1 MIILI
6 DHIPANLETS
16 FLKETQSTVE
26 PVIRREG
33 NALIFPALVRRE
45 TRTVDGLEETIYR
58 YFDIP
63 CSYTGQDLTDY
74 GKCKMQSYADLRK
87 AFYGPVTVQL
97 EQQLKGT
104 FTKHQY
110 AVRQA
115 FPKHADEV
123 IEAVARF
130 EAIKGEFWGLIDEV
144 LASLG
149 KTRED
154 LPAQPFNAETML
166 AWATQQGMS
175 AADQANYA
183 TKFIAVSVNLLHN
196 GRNWDELF
204 ECA

>member
-1 MIILI
+1 MTIIEN
-6 DHIPANLETS
+6 IPANLETG
-16 FLKETQSTVE
+16 FLRETQSTVE

-33 NALIFPALVRRE
+33 SALIFPALVRKA
-45 TRTVDGLEETIYR
+45 GGIYL

-63 CSYTGQDLTDY
+63 CAYTGQDTADY
-74 GKCKMQSYADLRK
+74 EKCKMQSYADLRR

-104 FTKHQY
+104 FAKHQY

-115 FPKHADEV
+115 FPKAADET
-123 IEAVARF
+123 IAAVERF
-130 EAIKGEFWGLIDEV
+130 EAIKAEFWGLIDEV
-144 LASLG
+144 LAALD

-154 LPAQPFNAETML
+154 LPAKPFNAETML
-166 AWATQQGMS
+166 TWATQQGMS

-204 ECA
+204 E